1 MKVEEIMLA
10 LANDEDKIREGKW
23 KHLVIE
29 ESFGDFRDNVQ
40 GQNVIMFG
48 IASAEPPSGPGL
60 CQLVHICVP
69 LAKR

>member
-40 GQNVIMFG
+40 GQNMVMFG
-48 IASAEPPSGPGL
+48 IASAEPPRVVLTCASWFTS
-60 CQLVHICVP
+60 VFH
-69 LAKR
+69 